1 VSGPEESSDAE
12 LIAALQE
19 ADAGLR
25 RVNAQLRE
33 VINAQGVHIEALTGA
48 DRGAVGAAGRAGG
61 ADRRVGT
68 PAGVGLVELLE
79 AALVGSPVPQA
90 GAVLLAHVLGPEA
103 G

>member
-1 VSGPEESSDAE
+1 

-19 ADAGLR
+19 ANAGLR

-33 VINAQGVHIEALTGA
+33 VINTQGVHIEALTGQIEALSAQLAAQLARIA
-48 DRGAVGAAGRAGG
+48 DLERW
-61 ADRRVGT
+61 
-68 PAGVGLVELLE
+68 AGVGLVELLE

-90 GAVLLAHVLGPEA
+90 GTVLLAHVLGSPA